1 MAAKTGEGVKKIPT
15 QEIAKLFQD
24 EKQELEKI
32 TLDKLLID
40 HLEALPEAK
49 AVLSSLQAEV
59 LPSKRP
65 LLDSKEVFAALLAK
79 SSNHL

>member
-1 MAAKTGEGVKKIPT
+1 MVKKIPT

-65 LLDSKEVFAALLAK
+65 LLDSKEVFAVLLAK
-79 SSNHL
+79 SSNQL